1 MIVSVI
7 VDVVIIKYLVVVV
20 VIMNLFIVVI
30 IVIIII
36 IIIIIIKDG
45 LDSLKILIRF
55 FPLSFIIRSF
65 KDLFDSL
72 IYQDLNSKN
81 TTIAFRIILEAQT
94 SKSFL
99 ILSTLIYL
107 FYPN

>member
-1 MIVSVI
+1 MIVRVT

-20 VIMNLFIVVI
+20 VIKNSFIVVV

-36 IIIIIIKDG
+36 IIIIEYG
-45 LDSLKILIRF
+45 LDSLKIFTQL

-72 IYQDLNSKN
+72 IYQDLNFKS
-81 TTIAFRIILEAQT
+81 TTIAIRFVVAQT
-94 SKSFL
+94 SKNFL
-99 ILSTLIYL
+99 IPSILIYL
-107 FYPN
+107 FYLN